1 MRKGIRPERKVNMYK
16 ENLERFLAS
25 QLASMRR
32 LPTSKDCLYRLYNQA
47 FGACS
52 FVNDS
57 LYAPGG
63 EVEDEWLVELWQNFE
78 DKVRKEFKL
87 DV

>member
-1 MRKGIRPERKVNMYK
+1 MYK

-25 QLASMRR
+25 QLTSMRR
-32 LPTSKDCLYRLYNQA
+32 LRYNKDCLYRIYNQA

-57 LYAPGG
+57 LYHDPEG
-63 EVEDEWLVELWQNFE
+63 EDECEYLMELEWLTELWQDFQ
-78 DKVRKEFKL
+78 DKVRKEFDL
-87 DV
+87 AV

>member
-1 MRKGIRPERKVNMYK
+1 MYK

-25 QLASMRR
+25 QLTSMRNLR
-32 LPTSKDCLYRLYNQA
+32 YNKDCLYRIYNQA

-57 LYAPGG
+57 LYAAGG
-63 EVEDEWLVELWQNFE
+63 EVENEWVVELWQNFR
-78 DKVRKEFKL
+78 DKVREEFDL
-87 DV
+87 AV

>member
-1 MRKGIRPERKVNMYK
+1 MYK
-16 ENLERFLAS
+16 ENLERFLAN
-25 QLASMRR
+25 QLTSMRHLR
-32 LPTSKDCLYRLYNQA
+32 YNKDCLYRIYNQA

-52 FVNDS
+52 FVDDS
-57 LYAPGG
+57 LYAAGG
-63 EVEDEWLVELWQNFE
+63 EFEDEWLVELWQNFE

>member
-1 MRKGIRPERKVNMYK
+1 MYK

-47 FGACS
+47 YGACS

-57 LYAPGG
+57 LYYDAGN
-63 EVEDEWLVELWQNFE
+63 EVECEYLMELEWLTELWHDFQ

>member
-1 MRKGIRPERKVNMYK
+1 MYK

-32 LPTSKDCLYRLYNQA
+32 LPSSKDCLYRLYNQA
-47 FGACS
+47 YGACS

-57 LYAPGG
+57 LYHDAGN
-63 EVEDEWLVELWQNFE
+63 EVECEYLMELEWLTELWHDFQ

>member
-1 MRKGIRPERKVNMYK
+1 MYK
-16 ENLERFLAS
+16 ENLERFLAN

-52 FVNDS
+52 FVNYS
-57 LYAPGG
+57 LYYDAGDG
-63 EVEDEWLVELWQNFE
+63 VECEYLMELEWLTELWQNFE

>member
-1 MRKGIRPERKVNMYK
+1 MYK
-16 ENLERFLAS
+16 ENLERFLAT
-25 QLASMRR
+25 QLFYMRN
-32 LPTSKDCLYRLYNQA
+32 LHNDKDCLYRLYNQA

-57 LYAPGG
+57 LYYDAGG
-63 EVEDEWLVELWQNFE
+63 EIEDEWLVEMWQNFQ
-78 DKVRKEFKL
+78 DKVHKEFKL

>member
-1 MRKGIRPERKVNMYK
+1 MYK

-25 QLASMRR
+25 QLTSMRN
-32 LPTSKDCLYRLYNQA
+32 LHNDKDYLYRLYNQA

-57 LYAPGG
+57 LYYDPGDG
-63 EVEDEWLVELWQNFE
+63 IECEFLMELEWLVELWHDFQ
-78 DKVRKEFKL
+78 DKVREEFDL
-87 DV
+87 AV

>member
-1 MRKGIRPERKVNMYK
+1 MYK

-25 QLASMRR
+25 QLTSMRNLR
-32 LPTSKDCLYRLYNQA
+32 YNKDCLYRIYNQA

-52 FVNDS
+52 FVDDS
-57 LYAPGG
+57 LYAAGG
-63 EVEDEWLVELWQNFE
+63 EIEDEWLVELWQNFE

>member
-1 MRKGIRPERKVNMYK
+1 MYK

-32 LPTSKDCLYRLYNQA
+32 LPSSKDCLYRLYNQA

-57 LYAPGG
+57 LYYDAGD
-63 EVEDEWLVELWQNFE
+63 EVECEYLMELEWLTELWHDFQ
-78 DKVRKEFKL
+78 DKVRIEFKL

>member
-1 MRKGIRPERKVNMYK
+1 MYK
-16 ENLERFLAS
+16 ENLERLLAS
-25 QLASMRR
+25 QLTSMRHLR
-32 LPTSKDCLYRLYNQA
+32 NNKDCLYRIYNQA

-52 FVNDS
+52 FVDDS
-57 LYAPGG
+57 LYYDAGG
-63 EVEDEWLVELWQNFE
+63 EVENGWLIELWQNFE

>member
-1 MRKGIRPERKVNMYK
+1 MYK
-16 ENLERFLAS
+16 KNLERFLAT

-47 FGACS
+47 YGACS

-57 LYAPGG
+57 LYAAGG
-63 EVEDEWLVELWQNFE
+63 KVEDEWLVELWQNFE

>member
-1 MRKGIRPERKVNMYK
+1 MYK
-16 ENLERFLAS
+16 EYLERFLAN
-25 QLASMRR
+25 QLTSMRKLR
-32 LPTSKDCLYRLYNQA
+32 YNKDCLYRIYNQA

-52 FVNDS
+52 FVDDS
-57 LYAPGG
+57 LYAAGG
-63 EVEDEWLVELWQNFE
+63 EIKDEWLVELWQNFE

>member
-1 MRKGIRPERKVNMYK
+1 MYK
-16 ENLERFLAS
+16 ENLERFLAN
-25 QLASMRR
+25 QLTSMRILR
-32 LPTSKDCLYRLYNQA
+32 NDKDCLYRLYNQA

-57 LYAPGG
+57 LYAAGG
-63 EVEDEWLVELWQNFE
+63 EVEDEWLVELWQDFQ
-78 DKVRKEFKL
+78 DKVHKEFKL

>member
-1 MRKGIRPERKVNMYK
+1 MYK
-16 ENLERFLAS
+16 ENLERFLAT

-47 FGACS
+47 YGACS
-52 FVNDS
+52 FVYDS
-57 LYAPGG
+57 LYAAGG
-63 EVEDEWLVELWQNFE
+63 EIEDEWLVELWQNFE